1 MCTVSWAQ
9 NLKILLVLRCATACL
24 LCDSSDEVPKAAKL
38 PKEHKTP
45 KAPKEPKERRR
56 VISAADEE
64 AECAQRACGLSGGG
78 GGTAAPVESKLAA
91 RLIELLETR

>member
-1 MCTVSWAQ
+1 MKYHPLCVRYRGHRKYFSY
-9 NLKILLVLRCATACL
+9 VTAWL

-64 AECAQRACGLSGGG
+64 AECAQQRARGLSGGVIRRNG
-78 GGTAAPVESKLAA
+78 RPSGLQA
-91 RLIELLETR
+91 RSPST